1 MKPFVKVCESKV
13 LRRIPRGVA
22 VRGDMLAGRRE
33 ERKMMR
39 RVIIALPVKA
49 RDLETA
55 LHAACDSGHWE
66 GEVQIVLDKN
76 INQYRL
82 ELVTEE

>member
-13 LRRIPRGVA
+13 LRRIPRGAA
-22 VRGDMLAGRRE
+22 VRGGMLAGRR
-33 ERKMMR
+33 KKQMMR
-39 RVIIALPVKA
+39 RAIIALPVKA

>member
-1 MKPFVKVCESKV
+1 MTAGP
-13 LRRIPRGVA
+13 RRILV
-22 VRGDMLAGRRE
+22 
-33 ERKMMR
+33 
-39 RVIIALPVKA
+39 ALPAVAK
-49 RDLETA
+49 DLENA

-82 ELVTEE
+82 ELVTTDE

>member
-1 MKPFVKVCESKV
+1 
-13 LRRIPRGVA
+13 
-22 VRGDMLAGRRE
+22 MLARRRK
-33 ERKMMR
+33 EREIMR
-39 RVIIALPVKA
+39 KILIALPA
-49 RDLETA
+49 RAQDLETA